1 MIVFFKNNGI
11 KNGCLSFFKNDRFQ
25 KRLTTLHTGSKVLK
39 SCLLPEVSEWLV
51 LELEKSITNFLN
63 LLLVN
68 DIYYINGINSRYF
81 RNRLFSLVN
90 EYKRNEIFR

>member
-1 MIVFFKNNGI
+1 MTLITRILSLRRIYFFLSNGVF
-11 KNGCLSFFKNDRFQ
+11 L
-25 KRLTTLHTGSKVLK
+25 LHGMT
-39 SCLLPEVSEWLV
+39 LV